1 MKYKCKYCFY
11 SHIPHFSD
19 YYCFAYS
26 KSERPDGRFWA
37 HFPAC
42 KKENCPLE
50 HPELLE
56 GAILK

>member
-1 MKYKCKYCFY
+1 MHKCKYCLY
-11 SHIPHFSD
+11 SRIPHFSG

-26 KSERPDGRFWA
+26 KSERPDKKFWA
-37 HFPAC
+37 HFPKC
-42 KKENCPLE
+42 LSENCPLK